1 MKKVRGISAQRR
13 DLAGPDAELR
23 RVLAHGLGHVRGRQM
38 AVMSLD
44 HLRVGV
50 AKVLADDNQR
60 HSGHDREARPGV
72 AQAMEPDRRADPC
85 VLTGLPHGALL
96 IRRSPRLAALSSKQD
111 LVGRA
116 AGAKLTK

>member
-50 AKVLADDNQR
+50 AEVLADDDQR
-60 HSGHDREARPGV
+60 HSGHDREARPSV
-72 AQAMEPDRRADPC
+72 AQAMKPDRRNDAGILAGFAHC
-85 VLTGLPHGALL
+85 MLL

-111 LVGRA
+111 LV
-116 AGAKLTK
+116 